1 MRMRLVLMCG
11 CLAFGLIAC
20 GTDSAPESPLNVL
33 ILSLD
38 TTRADHIGC
47 YGHDTAMTPHLDAFA
62 RDRAVR
68 FDKAIVT
75 VPLTLPSHT
84 SIMTGTYPIFHGIHD
99 NDGFTLDEGVTTLA
113 EILSGQGYSTGA
125 VVASFPLKSQFNLS
139 QGFEEYNDYFQ
150 EDWTPSEIDAR
161 TASSFGF
168 VERTADR
175 VNAAAFRWL
184 DQQGSK
190 PFFLWMH
197 YFDPHQ
203 PYDPPPPYDSLFPG
217 EPYDGEIAFADE
229 NFGKLMA
236 YLDESGLIE
245 KTIIVVVGD
254 HGEALGDHGEPTHA
268 SYIYDPTV
276 RVPLLISIPDAG
288 QAAGQ
293 VVNRPVSSVDIAP
306 TLLEYLGQPVHPD
319 MQGHSLVPDLRSPNS
334 GNPQPVLAES
344 HFTQYHFGW
353 APLRALRTD
362 RYKYILAP
370 SPELYDMEADPEEIH
385 NIALSNPRVASEM
398 DAALEEFVKLRSSP
412 DLGRSVATSVDA
424 STRANLEALGYLAS
438 GGSSER
444 AEAFPERSRLV
455 TMANPRDRALTL
467 DFANAASEALR
478 LQDPSSALELARH
491 GLETDPRNFRLR
503 VAEAQ
508 ALMLLSKNQE
518 AIEILD
524 VAAAEKPSDAIPHV
538 FLGRAHLDLGNFEI
552 ARDEF
557 EIAAGLEEDR
567 IEVLN
572 LLGFARAA
580 LGDVDGAI
588 EALENAVEVD
598 PNSWS
603 ANLKLGT
610 LLTEAGRWPEARTAF
625 QTALARNPYS
635 PVVLTEIGRF
645 YLIAGEPQF
654 AARALSQAISGK
666 PDDPVI
672 RLLLVEALTQAGADP
687 AEIRLHVEELNRLAP
702 DTPAAESAAKWM
714 KENPVSAR

>member
-1 MRMRLVLMCG
+1 MKMRLALTCV
-11 CLAFGLIAC
+11 CLAFGLTAC
-20 GTDSAPESPLNVL
+20 GTDPAPVSPLNVL

-68 FDKAIVT
+68 FDQAIAT

-99 NDGFTLDEGVTTLA
+99 NDGFTLDDDVTTLA

-125 VVASFPLKSQFNLS
+125 VLASFPLKSQFNLS

-203 PYDPPPPYDSLFPG
+203 PYEPPPPYDSLFPSD
-217 EPYDGEIAFADE
+217 PYDGEIAFADE

-236 YLDESGLIE
+236 YLEKNGLIE
-245 KTIIVVVGD
+245 TTIIVVIGD

-491 GLETDPRNFRLR
+491 GLETDPNNFRLR

-508 ALMLLSKNQE
+508 ALMLLSKNQQ

-557 EIAAGLEEDR
+557 EIAEGLEQDR

-572 LLGFARAA
+572 LLAYARTR
-580 LGDVDGAI
+580 LGDLDGAI

-603 ANLKLGT
+603 ANLRLGT
-610 LLTEAGRWPEARTAF
+610 LLTEADRWPEARAAY
-625 QTALARNPYS
+625 QSALARNPYS
-635 PVVLTEIGRF
+635 PVVLAEIGRF
-645 YLIAGEPQF
+645 YLVAGEPAF
-654 AARALSQAISGK
+654 AVRALSQAVTGK
-666 PDDPVI
+666 GDDPVI

-687 AEIRLHVEELNRLAP
+687 EEIRPHVEELSRLAP
-702 DTPAAESAAKWM
+702 DTPAAESATKWM
-714 KENPVSAR
+714 KENPVSE